1 MRYLAAMRR
10 IVGNMKEHETINKD
24 TAEKMTKAIA
34 VVQSSLDAHGL
45 LVSKKAIDRIG
56 GIFVEGNKL
65 EKSLESTIESFE
77 NTLCDE
83 LSIKVIYMVSPES
96 AYLLESE
103 KPLFGESANT
113 AFPSSSYDITEAG
126 RCLALSRSTA
136 SVMHLMRALEIPLH
150 AMARELGVTL
160 KQDNWGE
167 AINLIEQAIAKIS
180 ADPDSKSFF
189 SEAATHFRLL
199 KDAWRN
205 HVMHARSKYTEEEAD
220 IIFRSVKA
228 FMGQLAKRVRE

>member
-1 MRYLAAMRR
+1 
-10 IVGNMKEHETINKD
+10 
-24 TAEKMTKAIA
+24 
-34 VVQSSLDAHGL
+34 
-45 LVSKKAIDRIG
+45 
-56 GIFVEGNKL
+56 
-65 EKSLESTIESFE
+65 
-77 NTLCDE
+77 
-83 LSIKVIYMVSPES
+83 
-96 AYLLESE
+96 
-103 KPLFGESANT
+103 
-113 AFPSSSYDITEAG
+113 
-126 RCLALSRSTA
+126 
-136 SVMHLMRALEIPLH
+136 
-150 AMARELGVTL
+150 MARELGVTL